1 MNRQEQGLHA
11 VAAGDDGG
19 SGSRRRPEDVKK
31 QDQRGQKDPEEQR
44 GGKDRARISENPI
57 DVEPKD
63 PNPPA
68 SPSGG

>member
-19 SGSRRRPEDVKK
+19 SGSKRRPEDDKK
-31 QDQRGQKDPEEQR
+31 QDPRGLKDPKGQKDPK
-44 GGKDRARISENPI
+44 GRILENPI

-68 SPSGG
+68 SPTGG